1 MTPQKIQ
8 QKTTLQHH
16 KLKNTTTIKPA
27 AKNYLN
33 SAILQIRRKEALSKS
48 YQTIRRNC
56 TYSNKISEF
65 PHKILLS
72 KY

>member
-8 QKTTLQHH
+8 QKTTLQH
-16 KLKNTTTIKPA
+16 KLKKNTTIKLA
-27 AKNYLN
+27 VKNYSN
-33 SAILQIRRKEALSKS
+33 SDILQIRRKEALSKS

-56 TYSNKISEF
+56 TYSNKILEL
-65 PHKILLS
+65 PHKIPLS

>member
-1 MTPQKIQ
+1 MTPQKNQ
-8 QKTTLQHH
+8 QKTTLHHH

-33 SAILQIRRKEALSKS
+33 SAILQIRRKEALSNNFQS
-48 YQTIRRNC
+48 IRRKC
-56 TYSNKISEF
+56 TDSNKILGF
-65 PHKILLS
+65 PHKILVS